1 MLECSQFVTEMLL
14 INQKY
19 SLLAI
24 DNWRVIAVMI
34 MIEDVSNDLES
45 GGEKHFRERWLQY
58 L

>member
-1 MLECSQFVTEMLL
+1 MLWFVTEVLL

-24 DNWRVIAVMI
+24 DNRRVIAVMI
-34 MIEDVSNDLES
+34 MIEDVSNNLES
-45 GGEKHFRERWLQY
+45 GGEEHSRERWLQY